1 MLIIEKRG
9 CVWPGDGWIICSASH
24 RLAAAGKG
32 GSGTDKYMDELD
44 PVGWS
49 IPMAR
54 GIVHPSQKVS
64 ALQWRRP
71 VLWADYTSRSGVD
84 YLLLLGYIPNDGES
98 SSYKAAHFCAV
109 G

>member
-1 MLIIEKRG
+1 MWPRDGRIIR
-9 CVWPGDGWIICSASH
+9 SASH
-24 RLAAAGKG
+24 RLAGAGEG

-49 IPMAR
+49 IPIAR

-84 YLLLLGYIPNDGES
+84 YLLLLLLLTMGSHHLTRQLTSVLWDNS
-98 SSYKAAHFCAV
+98 SNEKFY
-109 G
+109 